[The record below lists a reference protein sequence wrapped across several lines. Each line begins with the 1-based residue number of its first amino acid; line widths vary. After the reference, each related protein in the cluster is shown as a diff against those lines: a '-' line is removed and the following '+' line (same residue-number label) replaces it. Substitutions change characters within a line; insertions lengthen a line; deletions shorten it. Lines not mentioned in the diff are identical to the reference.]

1 MNQARKDLCWAA
13 SVAFTITAISTAAL
27 IASVKAEISSP
38 IQRLSS
44 VVSYLGAPGALT
56 GVVLAILTTGSYGS
70 SGTFNLTIAA
80 LVNLPLYTLG
90 VFGAIRLFRAVRKRV
105 N

>member
-1 MNQARKDLCWAA
+1 MNQGRKDWCWAA
-13 SVAFTITAISTAAL
+13 SVAFTISAISTAAL

-38 IQRLSS
+38 IQRLSG

-70 SGTFNLTIAA
+70 SGTFILTIAA
-80 LVNLPLYTLG
+80 LVNLSLYTLG
-90 VFGAIRLFRAVRKRV
+90 VFGAIRLFRVVRKRLD
-105 N
+105 

>member
-1 MNQARKDLCWAA
+1 MNQGRKDWCWAA
-13 SVAFTITAISTAAL
+13 SVAFTISAISTAAL
-27 IASVKAEISSP
+27 IESVKAEISSP
-38 IQRLSS
+38 IQRLSG

-70 SGTFNLTIAA
+70 CGPFILTIAA

-90 VFGAIRLFRAVRKRV
+90 VFGAIRLFRVVGKRLD
-105 N
+105 